1 MESIVNFFVS
11 VFWILLIVSI
21 ILVIWIVRTYNELRG
36 LREEVREK
44 RSNVRAAVKKM
55 VDIIN
60 KASEVVKGY
69 KGFEQVTQLKVSQD
83 NSTSALMST
92 VQQSSTMMATLQ
104 GATQRFPELK
114 SSELYKDLMNDVRSS
129 HANIEEMGQKY
140 NEAVKNYNSVAL
152 RFPAIFFG
160 KFVGYTREEYLSFD
174 TQGMEEHVGTLQS
187 FESDDE
193 ERVHQ
198 LLQTA
203 GTRIFDTTK
212 RLSHQAGA
220 AGKKLAAKIKEH
232 ANVSYFYMKPGGV
245 PKGPE
250 SIEMIQAKIDRGEL
264 DDDIMLAK
272 SGTDDWMPLDAVFL
286 QLSGQT
292 PAMAPK
298 PQPPRDN
305 LNDTDNQ
312 HLNT

>member
-1 MESIVNFFVS
+1 MESIINFFVS
-11 VFWILLIVSI
+11 VFWILLFVAI
-21 ILVIWIVRTYNELRG
+21 ILLIWIVRTYNALRG

-174 TQGMEEHVGTLQS
+174 TRGMEEHVGTLQS

-203 GTRIFDTTK
+203 GNKIFDTTK
-212 RLSHQAGA
+212 KLSLQAGV

-250 SIEMIQAKIDRGEL
+250 SLEMIQAKIERGEL
-264 DDDIMLAK
+264 EDDILLAQ
-272 SGTDDWMPLDAVFL
+272 SGTDNWMPMEAVMVK
-286 QLSGQT
+286 LSGHT

-298 PQPPRDN
+298 PNPPKDIPG
-305 LNDTDNQ
+305 DTDNQ
-312 HLNT
+312 QIST